1 MPVMTES
8 EEAHPTDQLI
18 RDLIAHPRS
27 ATEQEIQLITDR
39 IADAPFNRD
48 LQKVP
53 VPLRG
58 LDYRGG
64 SLGTQLTSVV
74 LHFIQHVEIEKQWAP
89 STTIEAYIESL
100 HRTARVPEAQIALY
114 RQWGTRDIA
123 AIIVPTEKVLDSR
136 QMGSGTLPNLLVVYG
151 ADRGMLVSGYQ
162 FRTMDNVRI
171 PKDAVWLK

>member
-1 MPVMTES
+1 MIGSDAP
-8 EEAHPTDQLI
+8 HPADLLI
-18 RDLIAHPRS
+18 HELITRPRP
-27 ATEQEIQLITDR
+27 ATEQEIRLITGR

-64 SLGTQLTSVV
+64 ALGTQMTSLV
-74 LHFIQHVEIEKQWAP
+74 LHFIQHVEIEKQWATG
-89 STTIEAYIESL
+89 TTIDGYIESL
-100 HRTARVPEAQIALY
+100 HRVAREPEAQIALY

-123 AIIVPTEKVLDSR
+123 VIIMPTKKVLNSR
-136 QMGSGTLPNLLVVYG
+136 QMGSGTLPNLLVVYR

-162 FRTMDNVRI
+162 FSTTDDVRI